1 MVDAIGQLIVVKRQL
16 RNFSAIIWQEQV
28 NYQWD
33 GDDDEG
39 HFVLDQHA
47 LWDSSS
53 ASSLKQQSAGKD
65 VAPLDTD
72 SEPTCLCSFSLMPSA

>member
-16 RNFSAIIWQEQV
+16 RYFSAIIWQEQV
-28 NYQWD
+28 NFQWD

-47 LWDSSS
+47 LWDSYS

-65 VAPLDTD
+65 VAPLDT
-72 SEPTCLCSFSLMPSA
+72 EPTCLCFFSLMLSA

>member
-1 MVDAIGQLIVVKRQL
+1 VLLIVVKRQL

-28 NYQWD
+28 NFQWD
-33 GDDDEG
+33 GNDDEG

-47 LWDSSS
+47 LWDSYS
-53 ASSLKQQSAGKD
+53 ASSLSAGKD

-72 SEPTCLCSFSLMPSA
+72 THCWDDMNVLMSYFNMV